1 MLNVTSKAAMMIF
14 VASIMIALSAP
25 STNPGVVFAI
35 HNDVGH
41 DDKLSLGECYRELN
55 DKDSCQEGKD
65 SWKEARESNR
75 GPPNG
80 GAADGDSAND
90 VAGPAH
96 PQDPE

>member
-1 MLNVTSKAAMMIF
+1 MLF
-14 VASIMIALSAP
+14 VASSMIALGAP
-25 STNPGVVFAI
+25 STNQGVVFAI

-75 GPPNG
+75 GPPEPQSG
-80 GAADGDSAND
+80 VQTRYTTVTAPPTGIEPGS
-90 VAGPAH
+90 PAS
-96 PQDPE
+96 